1 MYPTCAT
8 NMWAICTTG
17 VLKVRRMRRKTY
29 CRYEG
34 CNTLF
39 LPFVIT
45 RVEKRLPVMQQ
56 FQRIQRLRNKWDF
69 DVLPKNNVKI
79 SQNQPCNAVRKV
91 WTIQGKKN
99 DVFLKIY
106 F

>member
-1 MYPTCAT
+1 
-8 NMWAICTTG
+8 
-17 VLKVRRMRRKTY
+17 
-29 CRYEG
+29 
-34 CNTLF
+34 
-39 LPFVIT
+39 
-45 RVEKRLPVMQQ
+45 MQQ